1 MAGEVSTMQLGPS
14 NITQRAI
21 ADIYTRPQEKGRPRA
36 ARGFGM
42 NKIAL
47 ILVMLYLLIPLGAT
61 LEFGLNTGI
70 GFDFSTFQR
79 IFTDPDFTQ
88 TILTSLELAFGATIL
103 AIVLVTP
110 TACWVQLRIPRARPL
125 LEFLSLVPFAVP
137 AIVLAV
143 GFLQEYSGSS
153 GPLIG
158 ILSLGIVP
166 FLSNTLNIINTPPLL
181 VCAYVII
188 ALPFV
193 YRPIDNS
200 LRAINTTVLTEA
212 AYSLG
217 RGWWRAF
224 LTVILTN
231 IWPGI
236 ISAALL
242 TFSTVMGEFTL
253 ATLFSIYTFPI
264 FLNNVGQE
272 DAHRAASLAILS
284 FIFTLV
290 CVLGIILLVRRR
302 PGGAAG
308 QVDIAAAK

>member
-1 MAGEVSTMQLGPS
+1 MSIGGTTSGIS
-14 NITQRAI
+14 QRATVDNYPPRNSRLTHTDRRSI
-21 ADIYTRPQEKGRPRA
+21 GIEKIILA
-36 ARGFGM
+36 
-42 NKIAL
+42 
-47 ILVMLYLLIPLGAT
+47 LVMLYLLIPLGAT
-61 LEFGLNTGI
+61 LWFGLYTGKSI
-70 GFDFSTFQR
+70 DFSIYQR
-79 IFTDPDFTQ
+79 IFNDPDFSQ
-88 TILTSLELAFGATIL
+88 TIITSLELAFGATIL
-103 AIVLVTP
+103 AVVLVTP
-110 TACWVQLRIPRARPL
+110 TAYWVQLRIPRARPL
-125 LEFLSLVPFAVP
+125 LDFLSLVPFAMP

-143 GFLQEYSGSS
+143 GLLQEYSGSS
-153 GPLIG
+153 GPLIN
-158 ILSLGIVP
+158 ILSLGLVP
-166 FLSNTLNIINTPPLL
+166 LLSNNLNIVNTPPLL

-217 RGWWRAF
+217 SGWWRAF
-224 LTVILTN
+224 LTVILPN

-264 FLNNVGQE
+264 FLNNVGQQ

-302 PGGAAG
+302 PGGTAG

>member
-1 MAGEVSTMQLGPS
+1 MQPGPS

-110 TACWVQLRIPRARPL
+110 TAYWVQLRIPRARPL

-143 GFLQEYSGSS
+143 GFLQEYSGTS

-166 FLSNTLNIINTPPLL
+166 FLSNTLNIVNTPPLL

-217 RGWWRAF
+217 SGWWRAF
-224 LTVILTN
+224 LTVILPN
-231 IWPGI
+231 IWPGV

-242 TFSTVMGEFTL
+242 TFSTVMGEFTI
-253 ATLFSIYTFPI
+253 ATLFNIYTFPI
-264 FLNNVGQE
+264 YLNVVGQN
-272 DAHRAASLAILS
+272 DPHKAASLAILS
-284 FIFTLV
+284 FMFTLI
-290 CVLGIILLVRRR
+290 CVLAIIVIVGGRRSR
-302 PGGAAG
+302 LGQAG
-308 QVDIAAAK
+308 TQIDIAGAR

>member
-1 MAGEVSTMQLGPS
+1 MSIGETTSDIS
-14 NITQRAI
+14 QRAK
-21 ADIYTRPQEKGRPRA
+21 ADIYSPRQSGSTV
-36 ARGFGM
+36 RRRLGFD
-42 NKIAL
+42 KI
-47 ILVMLYLLIPLGAT
+47 ILTVVMLYLLVPLGAT
-61 LEFGLNTGI
+61 LWFGLDTGKGI
-70 GFDFSTFQR
+70 DFSIYQR
-79 IFTDPDFTQ
+79 LFNDPDFSQ
-88 TILTSLELAFGATIL
+88 TILTSLGLAFGATIL
-103 AIVLVTP
+103 AVVLVTP
-110 TACWVQLRIPRARPL
+110 TAYWVQLRIPRARPL
-125 LEFLSLVPFAVP
+125 LDFLSLVPFAMP

-143 GFLQEYSGSS
+143 GLLQEYSGSS
-153 GPLIG
+153 GPLIS
-158 ILSLGIVP
+158 ILSLGLVP
-166 FLSNTLNIINTPPLL
+166 LLSNNLNIVNTPPLL
-181 VCAYVII
+181 ICSYVII

-217 RGWWRAF
+217 SGWWRAF
-224 LTVILTN
+224 LTVILPN

-272 DAHRAASLAILS
+272 DPHRAASLAIIS

-302 PGGAAG
+302 PGGTAG
-308 QVDIAAAK
+308 RVDIGAAK

>member
-1 MAGEVSTMQLGPS
+1 MSIGGTTSGIQD
-14 NITQRAI
+14 RAI
-21 ADIYTRPQEKGRPRA
+21 ADIYTGPKSRSTGR
-36 ARGFGM
+36 RGIGVD
-42 NKIAL
+42 KIILA
-47 ILVMLYLLIPLGAT
+47 LVMLYLLIPLGAT
-61 LEFGLNTGI
+61 LWFGLDTGKGI
-70 GFDFSTFQR
+70 DFSIYQR
-79 IFTDPDFTQ
+79 IFADPDLSQ
-88 TILTSLELAFGATIL
+88 TIITSLELAFGATIL
-103 AIVLVTP
+103 AVVLVTP
-110 TACWVQLRIPRARPL
+110 TAYWVQLRIPRARPL
-125 LEFLSLVPFAVP
+125 LDFLSLVPFAMP
-137 AIVLAV
+137 AIVLTV
-143 GFLQEYSGSS
+143 GLLQEYSGSS
-153 GPLIG
+153 GPLIS
-158 ILSLGIVP
+158 ILSLGLVP
-166 FLSNTLNIINTPPLL
+166 LLSNNLNIVNTPPLL

-217 RGWWRAF
+217 SGWWRAF
-224 LTVILTN
+224 LTVILPN

-264 FLNNVGQE
+264 FLNNVGQQ

-302 PGGAAG
+302 PAGAAG